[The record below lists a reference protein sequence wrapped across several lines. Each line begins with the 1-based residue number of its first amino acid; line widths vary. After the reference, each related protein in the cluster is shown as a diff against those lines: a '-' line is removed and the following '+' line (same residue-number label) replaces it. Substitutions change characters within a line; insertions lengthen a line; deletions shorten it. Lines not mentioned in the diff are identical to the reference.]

1 MYTYPS
7 VYIYIRAGTQQY
19 SSCQAGVLFLRD
31 GLLDW
36 PTGADP
42 MGSSNLV
49 CAISNV
55 VRTSGVSSLIS
66 LRSLLAREWSSAKY
80 HVHLLW
86 HLTNQ
91 MTCNSH

>member
-7 VYIYIRAGTQQY
+7 VCIYIRAGTQHY
-19 SSCQAGVLFLRD
+19 SSSLSGRFLVRD

-42 MGSSNLV
+42 TGSSNLPL
-49 CAISNV
+49 ISNV
-55 VRTSGVSSLIS
+55 VRSAKGSSLII

-80 HVHLLW
+80 HVALL
-86 HLTNQ
+86 
-91 MTCNSH
+91 